1 MRDYRNRNRSNH
13 RNNKKKEK
21 IIMLMSSVFVLSAL
35 TVTGVYVRDKNEAG
49 QDGYIVD
56 LSEMNKQVEDKSQ
69 ELAKNVQPSAVEEKP
84 YVQENILEDD
94 LDYDPN
100 FTEANSGQVENPGL
114 SREISRAEEEPA
126 EEESI
131 SEGAGAQ
138 DAQEQEEEAQETAN
152 NVAQAISFSEK
163 DSLQWPIV
171 GNVLLNYSMDKTIFF
186 PTLQQYKYNPA
197 IVIEAQV
204 GENITAAAAGQVV
217 DVYQDAEIGN
227 AVVMNLGNGYEL
239 TYGQLDG
246 ITVKAGDYVAAGTV
260 LATVAEPTKY
270 YSVEGS
276 NVYFKLTKDG
286 VPVNPLGRLG

>member
-1 MRDYRNRNRSNH
+1 
-13 RNNKKKEK
+13 
-21 IIMLMSSVFVLSAL
+21 MLMSSVFVLSAL

-69 ELAKNVQPSAVEEKP
+69 ELAKNVQPSVVEEKP
-84 YVQENILEDD
+84 FVEENILEDD

-114 SREISRAEEEPA
+114 TREVSGAEEEPA

-131 SEGAGAQ
+131 SEGAGE
-138 DAQEQEEEAQETAN
+138 QEQEEEAQETSN

-217 DVYQDAEIGN
+217 DVYQDTEIGN

-239 TYGQLDG
+239 TYGQLEG

-286 VPVNPLGRLG
+286 VPANPLGRLG

>member
-69 ELAKNVQPSAVEEKP
+69 ELAKNVQPSGVEEKP
-84 YVQENILEDD
+84 FVQENILEDD

-100 FTEANSGQVENPGL
+100 FTEANSGQVKNPGL

-246 ITVKAGDYVAAGTV
+246 ITVKSGDYVAAGTV

>member
-1 MRDYRNRNRSNH
+1 MRNYRNRNSN

-21 IIMLMSSVFVLSAL
+21 MIMLMSSVFVLSAL

-56 LSEMNKQVEDKSQ
+56 LSEMNKQVEDKSN
-69 ELAKNVQPSAVEEKP
+69 ELAKNVQPPVVEEKP
-84 YVQENILEDD
+84 QVQENMLEDD

-100 FTEANSGQVENPGL
+100 FTEAASGQVENPQIN
-114 SREISRAEEEPA
+114 REISRAEEAPE

-131 SEGAGAQ
+131 SEGAETKEEKEQ
-138 DAQEQEEEAQETAN
+138 DTQAEEASN
-152 NVAQAISFSEK
+152 SVAQAISFSEK

-197 IVIEAQV
+197 IVIEAV
-204 GENITAAAAGQVV
+204 PGENITAAAAGQVV

-227 AVVMNLGNGYEL
+227 AIVMNLGNGYEL
-239 TYGQLDG
+239 TYGQLDN
-246 ITVKAGDYVAAGTV
+246 IKVKTGDYVAAGTV
-260 LATVAEPTKY
+260 LATVANPTKY
-270 YSVEGS
+270 YSVEGG

-286 VPVNPLGRLG
+286 VPVNPMGRLG

>member
-69 ELAKNVQPSAVEEKP
+69 ELAKNVQPSVVEEKP

>member
-1 MRDYRNRNRSNH
+1 
-13 RNNKKKEK
+13 
-21 IIMLMSSVFVLSAL
+21 MLMSSVFVLSAL

>member
-1 MRDYRNRNRSNH
+1 MKNYRN

-21 IIMLMSSVFVLSAL
+21 MIMLMSSVFVLSAL
-35 TVTGVYVRDKNEAG
+35 TVTGVYVRDKNETSK
-49 QDGYIVD
+49 DGYIVD
-56 LSEMNKQVEDKSQ
+56 LSEMNKQVEDKSKD
-69 ELAKNVQPSAVEEKP
+69 LAKSMQPSVVEEKP
-84 YVQENILEDD
+84 IIEENILDDD

-100 FTEANSGQVENPGL
+100 FTEANSGQVEIPGL
-114 SREISRAEEEPA
+114 TAEISRAEEMPQ

-131 SEGAGAQ
+131 TEGVQENQEDAQ
-138 DAQEQEEEAQETAN
+138 DGDAEEASN

-163 DSLQWPIV
+163 DSLQWPIA

-197 IVIEAQV
+197 IVIEAEV
-204 GENITAAAAGQVV
+204 GKNITAAAAGQVV
-217 DVYQDAEIGN
+217 DIYQDAEIGN

-239 TYGQLDG
+239 TYGQLSN
-246 ITVKAGDYVAAGTV
+246 ILVKTGDYVSAGTV

-270 YSVEGS
+270 FSVEGS
-276 NVYFKLTKDG
+276 NVYFKLTKNG

>member
-1 MRDYRNRNRSNH
+1 MRDYRNRN

-35 TVTGVYVRDKNEAG
+35 TVTGVYVRDKNETG

-69 ELAKNVQPSAVEEKP
+69 ELAKNVQPSVVEERP
-84 YVQENILEDD
+84 FVEENILEDD
-94 LDYDPN
+94 LDYDPS

-138 DAQEQEEEAQETAN
+138 EEQEQEDEAQETAN

-246 ITVKAGDYVAAGTV
+246 ITVKTGDYVAAGTV

>member
-1 MRDYRNRNRSNH
+1 MRDYRNRN